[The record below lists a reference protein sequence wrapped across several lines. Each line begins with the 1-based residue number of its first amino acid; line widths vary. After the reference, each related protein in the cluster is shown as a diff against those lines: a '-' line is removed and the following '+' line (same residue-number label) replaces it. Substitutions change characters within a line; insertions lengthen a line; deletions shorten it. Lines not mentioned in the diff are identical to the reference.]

1 MVLRWY
7 AVVSFALV
15 AGYPLLSYD
24 ARTAPFLLVTLGAVP
39 AVLIGVRRSPR
50 TARLPWWLLLSG
62 LVTFNAGNLVWLWM
76 IYGEG
81 RPGGD
86 GSVAEPLF
94 NLANLLLLA
103 GSVVVVLRR
112 GRRDVGGIID
122 SAITALALGGL
133 LWDAVLL
140 PQLTAV
146 GTPMSTQAPMFIDV
160 LVMAGSL
167 GALLRIS
174 LVARRLPAL
183 WLLAGGT
190 GAGLLGNVLSALILD
205 PATGVR
211 ADWITMVYLVGYSLL
226 GCAALHPSSA
236 LITLPGPPPADDL
249 TPARLTFLGVMTAL
263 VPVVGGG
270 RVILGLPT
278 DGLLIA
284 VGSAV
289 VIPLVMVRVARLA
302 GQRRRAEQALLRM
315 ATHDALTGLPNRAA
329 CLDRLETDL
338 GRLRAEP
345 DPATGRAPGGT
356 GLAVLFTDLDGFKPV
371 NDRLGH
377 AAGDE
382 LLIAVATRLR
392 ACVREHDL
400 VSRFGGDE
408 FVIVCRDS
416 DPAATVDAICAR
428 IREMVELPLT
438 VAGET
443 VRIGLSV
450 GVAYADPAAGADEVI
465 GRADLAMYAA
475 KQSKSI
481 GTLSLAL
488 A

>member
-1 MVLRWY
+1 L
-7 AVVSFALV
+7 A
-15 AGYPLLSYD
+15 
-24 ARTAPFLLVTLGAVP
+24 
-39 AVLIGVRRSPR
+39 
-50 TARLPWWLLLSG
+50 G
-62 LVTFNAGNLVWLWM
+62 LVVFNAGNLTWLWVV
-76 IYGEG
+76 YGQH
-81 RPGGD
+81 RLTGD
-86 GSVAEPLF
+86 GSAADLLF
-94 NLANLLLLA
+94 SGANLLMLSGA
-103 GSVVVVLRR
+103 MVVVVRR
-112 GRRDVGGIID
+112 GRRDIGGVID

-133 LWDAVLL
+133 LWDTVLL
-140 PQLTAV
+140 PQLTDAGASIGRQGALFV
-146 GTPMSTQAPMFIDV
+146 NV

-167 GALLRIS
+167 GALLRVS
-174 LVARRLPAL
+174 LVAAERLPAMY
-183 WLLAGGT
+183 LLAAGV
-190 GAGLLGNVLSALILD
+190 GAGLVGNLAAAMTID

-211 ADWITMVYLVGYSLL
+211 ADWTNMAFLVGYALL
-226 GCAALHPSSA
+226 GSAALHPSASR
-236 LITLPGPPPADDL
+236 ITEPGPTPRDDL
-249 TPARLTFLGVMTAL
+249 SVARLTFLGVMTAL
-263 VPVVGGG
+263 IPVIGGG
-270 RVILGLPT
+270 RVVLGLPT

-289 VIPLVMVRVARLA
+289 VIPLVMIRVARLA
-302 GQRRRAEQALLRM
+302 GQRRRAERALLRM

-329 CLDRLETDL
+329 CLDRLGADL
-338 GRLRAEP
+338 AELRTPTARP
-345 DPATGRAPGGT
+345 

-382 LLIAVATRLR
+382 LLIEVAARLR
-392 ACVREHDL
+392 GCVREQDL

-408 FVIVCRDS
+408 FVVVCRDA
-416 DPAATVDAICAR
+416 DPRAAVEAICAR

-438 VAGET
+438 VGGET

-450 GVAYADPAAGADEVI
+450 GVAFADPAATTDDLI